1 MGVKMANDFY
11 SGFVVVMKEDIDE
24 ERMKKIMDTLGMI
37 KDVVDVKPIEREKTE
52 QRIQK
57 SRIKN
62 EIMQAIND
70 VVAKI

>member
-1 MGVKMANDFY
+1 MANDFY